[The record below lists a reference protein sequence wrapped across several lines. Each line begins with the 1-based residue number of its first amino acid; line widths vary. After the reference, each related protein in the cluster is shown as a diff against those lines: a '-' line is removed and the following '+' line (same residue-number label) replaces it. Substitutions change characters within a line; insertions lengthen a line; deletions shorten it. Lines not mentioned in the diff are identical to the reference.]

1 MKFMKL
7 FDIGI
12 FFSNIYNVKKGGILI
27 KGKITL
33 ILRGYNY
40 DQVKTV
46 AEVLCESKVIKN
58 VEITLNTENAIEI
71 IHKIS
76 EEFGDELFI
85 GAGTVINYNQL
96 VEAISS
102 GAKFVLSPLMMTKQM
117 LDYCKEKNVISV
129 PGAFTPTEIY
139 ESFQMGADIVKIFPA
154 NEVSITYANKVLEP
168 LGKYPL
174 MAVGGVNKDN
184 VDEILKSGYSYVGSA
199 GGIFTKDSIK
209 TKDKLALKKQLVDF
223 ESSISN
229 P

>member
-1 MKFMKL
+1 MKL

-12 FFSNIYNVKKGGILI
+12 SSSNIYNCKKGGVII

-40 DQVKTV
+40 EQVRTV

-58 VEITLNTENAIEI
+58 VEITLNTENAFEI
-71 IHKIS
+71 IRKIS
-76 EEFGDELFI
+76 EEFSAELFI

-96 VEAISS
+96 VEAIGS

-117 LDYCKEKNVISV
+117 LDYCKEKKVISV

-154 NEVSITYANKVLEP
+154 NEVSMTYANKVLEP
-168 LGKYPL
+168 LGEYPL

-184 VDEILKSGYSYVGSA
+184 VKEILKSGYSYVGSA
-199 GGIFTKDSIK
+199 GGIFTKESIK

-229 P
+229 S